1 MSFAHIDKKIIAQLI
16 RDICVEAVVTYEQRG
31 ELDKLR
37 INTSP
42 DGSWLTVAEHF
53 CNTVEKINQTLP
65 SHPPE

>member
-37 INTSP
+37 INTSA
-42 DGSWLTVAEHF
+42 DGSWLTVA
-53 CNTVEKINQTLP
+53 
-65 SHPPE
+65 